1 MLVLNGTLRNTLII
15 GVVVYFL
22 IILKLLKDKSLSLKY
37 SLLWIFSGVA
47 MGILVIFPELLLR
60 IIVIFGIQSNMNGLF
75 IFGIAFLGMILM
87 SITSI
92 VSRQNKKIRTL
103 TQELAILEKRIR
115 DIELGQKGN
124 TDNAGGISKGQK
136 ISDGFLDK

>member
-1 MLVLNGTLRNTLII
+1 MYIMINGTLRTTLIV
-15 GVVVYFL
+15 GVILYFV

-37 SLLWIFSGVA
+37 SLLWLLSGLA

-60 IIVIFGIQSNMNGLF
+60 IIVLFGIQSNMNGLF

-92 VSRQNKKIRTL
+92 VSRQNKRIRTL
-103 TQELAILEKRIR
+103 IQESAILEKRIR
-115 DIELGQKGN
+115 ELEHKE
-124 TDNAGGISKGQK
+124 K
-136 ISDGFLDK
+136 